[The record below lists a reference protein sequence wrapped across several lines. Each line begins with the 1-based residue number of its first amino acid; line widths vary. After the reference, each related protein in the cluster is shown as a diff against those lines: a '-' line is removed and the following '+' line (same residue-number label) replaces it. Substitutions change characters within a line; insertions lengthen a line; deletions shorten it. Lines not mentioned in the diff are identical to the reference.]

1 MGLFFHRLTSQDIL
15 KVRVIHLLTMVIA
28 SFGLLT
34 TSISV
39 SAAPEDNANQAQAAT
54 ATTPATSGAQPQAN
68 QTASADSNKANN
80 PALATQTVKPKVDAN
95 GYYIGGPVYV
105 SDKNRIWTRSGP
117 GEGYR
122 ITGSQQI
129 GEKMIFKRYSENGR
143 WAQLELNGES
153 FWMPLDTLQPN
164 SCGYSREA
172 ELTEQVNTLQYKL
185 DNYDNELAQN
195 LKTAEAERSR
205 LDKENIELKSIL
217 QERDQTIQSLD
228 EQNRDYAERLQTREL
243 DMQMRWWMQGALIAF
258 AGAIVGV
265 IFIFI
270 PRPSRKQKRERY

>member
-1 MGLFFHRLTSQDIL
+1 MRVTQLLSLILVSFCGLVFSTFAL
-15 KVRVIHLLTMVIA
+15 
-28 SFGLLT
+28 
-34 TSISV
+34 
-39 SAAPEDNANQAQAAT
+39 AAPESTSTTTANTSTAAT
-54 ATTPATSGAQPQAN
+54 ATT
-68 QTASADSNKANN
+68 DSTPEKK
-80 PALATQTVKPKVDAN
+80 VEPKVDAN
-95 GYYIGGPVYV
+95 GYYVGGPIYV

-143 WAQLELNGES
+143 WAQVELNGEA
-153 FWMPLDTLQPN
+153 FWMPLDNLQPN
-164 SCGYSREA
+164 SCGYTREA

-195 LKTAEAERSR
+195 LKVAEEERAR
-205 LDKENIELKSIL
+205 LSKENAELKTIL
-217 QERDQTIQSLD
+217 QEREQAIQSLD
-228 EQNRDYAERLQTREL
+228 EQNRDYADRLQTREL
-243 DMQMRWWMQGALIAF
+243 DMQMRWWFQGAMIAF

-270 PRPSRKQKRERY
+270 PRPTRKQKRTRY